1 MRTLKKGDKVR
12 MTEATAEKW
21 DYPTDTVFT
30 IIDILEDDLPYQLV
44 VNATE
49 FGKDWVQFFDDEE
62 LVLCQ

>member
-1 MRTLKKGDKVR
+1 MRILKIGDKTC

-21 DYPTDTVFT
+21 EYPKDTVFT

-49 FGKDWVQFFDDEE
+49 FGKDWVQFFNDEE